1 MRNEGKRL
9 AIAGALLLVIE
20 VLLWRWMHDVFVS
33 VYASLLCILACFRA
47 LNWPKPA
54 WLAGGHLEYVKNRA
68 RQAEIGKVP
77 KGAKVAQLEMNQ
89 AAKQFFAAVIYQENN
104 ETLCNDIV
112 EHFTPKILYYAVAL
126 MIAMFL
132 DGPRLALAA
141 PAKDTCSS
149 QETAL
154 KLVGLITSALLPL
167 MWDYTRYE
175 KQKYWSKE
183 LRGSH

>member
-1 MRNEGKRL
+1 MHTEGKRL
-9 AIAGALLLVIE
+9 AIAGGLLLAVE
-20 VLLWRWMHDVFVS
+20 VLLWWWMHDIFVS
-33 VYASLLCILACFRA
+33 VYASLLCILAFFRA
-47 LNWPKPA
+47 LNWPKAA

-68 RQAEIGKVP
+68 RQMEIGKVP
-77 KGAKVAQLEMNQ
+77 KGATIGQLAMNQ
-89 AAKQFFAAVIYQENN
+89 AAKQFFAAMIYQENN
-104 ETLCNDIV
+104 EALCNDIV
-112 EHFTPKILYYAVAL
+112 EHFTPKILYYGVAL

-132 DGPRLALAA
+132 DGPQLALAP
-141 PAKDTCSS
+141 PAKDMCSS

-154 KLVGLITSALLPL
+154 KFVGLIVSALLPL